1 MSLII
6 LVVDDDPA
14 ICLSISDYLH
24 GSGYAVIRAEN
35 GRDALILV
43 EKYRPHLLITD
54 IIMPGMDGY
63 ELIKKIREQPFFRL
77 LPVILLTS
85 KTKTEERILGYQV
98 GCDVYLPKPF
108 ELPELGAVV
117 RNLLERSQLINAE
130 KDFSVYLAS
139 QVDSRFRGNDKLVSA
154 DRPVSDAKNLTV
166 DSRKIAP
173 LEIDLTHRE
182 QEVLSFLTWGL
193 SNAKIGDKMHLS
205 SRTVEKYVSSLL
217 RKTSTCNR
225 AELVRFAIAHQ
236 LVD

>member
-24 GSGYAVIRAEN
+24 GSGYSVIRAEN
-35 GRDALILV
+35 GRDALILL
-43 EKYRPHLLITD
+43 EKYRPHLLVTD

-63 ELIKKIREQPFFRL
+63 ELIKKVREQPFFRL
-77 LPVILLTS
+77 LPVIFLTS

-117 RNLLERSQLINAE
+117 RNLLERSQLIHAE
-130 KDFSVYLAS
+130 KEFAFHLATQGVEHSLSLSV
-139 QVDSRFRGNDKLVSA
+139 
-154 DRPVSDAKNLTV
+154 DAKNLTV
-166 DSRKIAP
+166 DSGKIAP
-173 LEIDLTHRE
+173 LAIDLTHRE

-193 SNAKIGDKMHLS
+193 SNAKIGEKMHLS